1 MTDQSQLGSLR
12 LAAKY
17 RSLRKI
23 LRRQAIGSLIFGAL
37 AIVLGVI
44 AMRVSSINAVLLL
57 IGAGLLVLGVLD
69 LALPRP
75 WLLLA
80 EGVALL
86 VLATWNVLVMVANA
100 AAGGPMG
107 FIWVVI
113 IQVILGIM
121 LIRRY
126 GEYRDTPSN
135 APPAEMLAWLDQSAT
150 TIRKTRPADSP
161 YIIEWVANRNVWG
174 NTRWR
179 AQLAPDLATVVDS
192 TGSEVFLLTR
202 SEFNLTKGRKIMVG
216 KRFYMTAQ
224 LGPLKLKG
232 TISGEQ
238 FERFQAWRWAGMA
251 QPGQGVWV
259 PHA

>member
-1 MTDQSQLGSLR
+1 MTDQSQLASLR
-12 LAAKY
+12 LAAQY

-44 AMRVSSINAVLLL
+44 AMRVNSMNAVLLL
-57 IGAGLLVLGVLD
+57 IGASLLALGVLD
-69 LALPRP
+69 LTLARP

-86 VLATWNVLVMVANA
+86 VLATWNVLVMLLNA

-113 IQVILGIM
+113 IQVILGIS

-126 GEYRDTPSN
+126 GEYRDTPSMP
-135 APPAEMLAWLDQSAT
+135 PPADMLSWLDQSAT
-150 TIRKTRPADSP
+150 AIRKTRPADSP
-161 YIIEWVANRNVWG
+161 YIIEWVANRNGWG

-192 TGSEVFLLTR
+192 TGSEVFLLPR
-202 SEFNLTKGRKIMVG
+202 SEFNMTKGRKILFG
-216 KRFYMTAQ
+216 KRFFLTAQ

-232 TISGEQ
+232 SISGEQ
-238 FERFQAWRWAGMA
+238 FERFQAWRWANMT